1 LEIKVLDNQLEKA
14 LKSLKL
20 KMAKDGVLKEVKRHS
35 FYEKPSVK
43 RKRKQAEARKKRAK
57 ALKTARRK
65 VRR

>member
-57 ALKTARRK
+57 ALRTARR
-65 VRR
+65 RRGR